1 VREKGPKVKER
12 DSTGKWPVT
21 GQRERERE
29 TGNIMMSFVYRAL
42 LMAVKEL

>member
-1 VREKGPKVKER
+1 MARHRPK
-12 DSTGKWPVT
+12 
-21 GQRERERE
+21 RERERE